1 MVMKNWAG
9 AIMPQPTTCKKCKG
23 KKKSKRKKKG
33 REKKRHEM
41 QQCKL

>member
-1 MVMKNWAG
+1 MVMMSWGG
-9 AIMPQPTTCKKCKG
+9 ATMPQPTTCKRCQG